1 MKKAKASQRSSA
13 AARCLDVL
21 RILSCAEEDL
31 SLQQISETAKLHAST
46 VHRLLQPLLEL
57 GFVEQQNDSR
67 YRVGLEAIA
76 VGSGFL
82 RRSPIR
88 RAALPFMMR
97 LSEQTRLTVNLG
109 FWWKGKVVI
118 VDCLPMPGTNAFYEP
133 GNVVPAHATAIG
145 KTLLAHRGK
154 SALRTIGPLDRYTE
168 HTICTTEGLEAEIGH
183 VLKAGFAADNE
194 EAMLGCRCLA
204 APILRDGLEPEAAVS
219 LTGPAAMVDDAALKE
234 LAKILID
241 RCANISMQMNSRF
254 RSTTGSSSNR

>member
-1 MKKAKASQRSSA
+1 LRKAKAGQRSSA
-13 AARCLDVL
+13 AARCLEVL

-31 SLQQISETAKLHAST
+31 SLQQVAESARLHAST
-46 VHRLLQPLLEL
+46 VHRLLLPLLDL
-57 GFVEQQNDSR
+57 GFVEQQHDSR

-145 KTLLAHRGK
+145 KALLAHRGK
-154 SALRTIGPLDRYTE
+154 SALGTVGPLDRFTE
-168 HTICTTEGLEAEIGH
+168 HTICTAEELEAEMEQ
-183 VLKAGFAADNE
+183 VRRLGFAADNE
-194 EAMLGCRCLA
+194 EAILGCRCLA
-204 APILRDGLEPEAAVS
+204 APILQEGLEPEAAVS
-219 LTGPAAMVDDAALKE
+219 LTGPAAMVDDQALKQ
-234 LAKILID
+234 LAATLTD
-241 RCANISMQMNSRF
+241 RCANISTQMNSRF
-254 RSTTGSSSNR
+254 RSAVGVSPSR

>member
-1 MKKAKASQRSSA
+1 LRKAKAGEGSSA
-13 AARCLDVL
+13 AARCLEVL

-31 SLQQISETAKLHAST
+31 SLQQIAKSAELHAST
-46 VHRLLQPLLEL
+46 VHRLLLPLLES
-57 GFVEQQNDSR
+57 GFVERQYDSR

-145 KTLLAHRGK
+145 KVLLAHRAK

-168 HTICTTEGLEAEIGH
+168 HTICTIEALEAEMAL

-204 APILRDGLEPEAAVS
+204 APILLDGLEPEAAVS
-219 LTGPAAMVDDAALKE
+219 LTGPAAMVDEATLKE
-234 LAKILID
+234 LAKVLTD

-254 RSTTGSSSNR
+254 RSTSGTSLNR

>member
-1 MKKAKASQRSSA
+1 M
-13 AARCLDVL
+13 
-21 RILSCAEEDL
+21 
-31 SLQQISETAKLHAST
+31 SLQQIAEAAKLHAST
-46 VHRLLQPLLEL
+46 AHRLLLPLLQL
-57 GFVEQQNDSR
+57 GFVEQQQDSR

-88 RAALPFMMR
+88 RAALPFLMR

-145 KTLLAHRGK
+145 KALLAHRGK
-154 SALRTIGPLDRYTE
+154 SALRTIGPLDRFTE
-168 HTICTTEGLEAEIGH
+168 HTICTLEGLEAEMGL

-194 EAMLGCRCLA
+194 EAILGCRCLA
-204 APILRDGLEPEAAVS
+204 APIRLDGVEPEAAVS
-219 LTGPAAMVDDAALKE
+219 LTGPAAMVDDETLKE

-241 RCANISMQMNSRF
+241 RCANISMHMNSRF
-254 RSTTGSSSNR
+254 RNAAASLNR

>member
-1 MKKAKASQRSSA
+1 MRKAKASQRSSA
-13 AARCLDVL
+13 AARCLEIL

-31 SLQQISETAKLHAST
+31 SLLQVAESVNLHAST
-46 VHRLLQPLLEL
+46 VHRLLLPLLEL
-57 GFVEQQNDSR
+57 GFIEQQNDSR

-109 FWWKGKVVI
+109 FWGKGKVVI
-118 VDCLPMPGTNAFYEP
+118 VDCLPMPGTNAFYES

-145 KTLLAHRGK
+145 KALLAHRGK

-168 HTICTTEGLEAEIGH
+168 HTICTMEALEAEIALA
-183 VLKAGFAADNE
+183 LKAGFAVDNE

-204 APILRDGLEPEAAVS
+204 APILLDGLEPQAAVS
-219 LTGPAAMVDDAALKE
+219 LTGPAAMVDDATLKE
-234 LAKILID
+234 LSGMLKD
-241 RCANISMQMNSRF
+241 RCANIAMQMNSRL
-254 RSTTGSSSNR
+254 RTAAVTSLNR

>member
-1 MKKAKASQRSSA
+1 LRKAKASQRSSA
-13 AARCLDVL
+13 AIRCLEIL

-31 SLQQISETAKLHAST
+31 SLQQVAEAAKLHAST
-46 VHRLLQPLLEL
+46 VHRLLLPLLEL
-57 GFVEQQNDSR
+57 GFIEQQPDSR
-67 YRVGLEAIA
+67 YRVGLEALA
-76 VGSGFL
+76 AGSGFL

-118 VDCLPMPGTNAFYEP
+118 VDCLPMAGTNTFYEP
-133 GNVVPAHATAIG
+133 GNVVPAHSTAIG
-145 KTLLAHRGK
+145 KALLAHRDK
-154 SALRTIGPLDRYTE
+154 SALHTIGPLDRYTE
-168 HTICTTEGLEAEIGH
+168 HTICTIEGLEAEMEL

-204 APILRDGLEPEAAVS
+204 APILLDGIEPKAAVS
-219 LTGPAAMVDDAALKE
+219 LTGPAAMVDDATLKE

-241 RCANISMQMNSRF
+241 RCENISMQMNSRF
-254 RSTTGSSSNR
+254 RSAAGTSLNR

>member
-1 MKKAKASQRSSA
+1 LRKAKADQRSSA
-13 AARCLDVL
+13 AARCLEIL
-21 RILSCAEEDL
+21 RILSCADEDL
-31 SLQQISETAKLHAST
+31 SLQQIAESAGLHAST
-46 VHRLLQPLLEL
+46 VHRLLLPLFES
-57 GFVEQQNDSR
+57 GFIERQHDSR

-145 KTLLAHRGK
+145 KVLLAHRGK
-154 SALRTIGPLDRYTE
+154 SALRAIGPLDRYTE
-168 HTICTTEGLEAEIGH
+168 HTICTNEALEAEMTL

-194 EAMLGCRCLA
+194 EAILGCRCLA
-204 APILRDGLEPEAAVS
+204 APILLDGLEPEAAVS
-219 LTGPAAMVDDAALKE
+219 LTGPAAMVDEATLKE
-234 LAKILID
+234 LAKVLKD

-254 RSTTGSSSNR
+254 RSTAGTSLNR

>member
-1 MKKAKASQRSSA
+1 
-13 AARCLDVL
+13 L

-31 SLQQISETAKLHAST
+31 SLQQISESARLHAST
-46 VHRLLQPLLEL
+46 VHRLLLPLLDL
-57 GFVEQQNDSR
+57 GFVEQQHDSR

-88 RAALPFMMR
+88 RAALPFLMR

-109 FWWKGKVVI
+109 FWWKGKVVV

-145 KTLLAHRGK
+145 KALLAYRGK
-154 SALRTIGPLDRYTE
+154 SAMRTIGPLDRFTE
-168 HTICTTEGLEAEIGH
+168 HTICTNEELEKEMER

-194 EAMLGCRCLA
+194 EAILGCRCLA
-204 APILRDGLEPEAAVS
+204 APILLDGHEPEAAVS

-234 LAKILID
+234 LAKVLID

-254 RSTTGSSSNR
+254 RGTVGNSPNR

>member
-1 MKKAKASQRSSA
+1 M
-13 AARCLDVL
+13 
-21 RILSCAEEDL
+21 
-31 SLQQISETAKLHAST
+31 SLQQIAESAKLHAST
-46 VHRLLQPLLEL
+46 AHRLLLPLLQF
-57 GFVEQQNDSR
+57 GFVEQQQDSR

-88 RAALPFMMR
+88 RAALPFLMR

-145 KTLLAHRGK
+145 KALLAHRGK

-168 HTICTTEGLEAEIGH
+168 HTICTLEGLEEEMGL

-194 EAMLGCRCLA
+194 EAILGCRCLA
-204 APILRDGLEPEAAVS
+204 APIRLVGLEPEAAVS
-219 LTGPAAMVDDAALKE
+219 LTGPAAMVDDETLKE

-241 RCANISMQMNSRF
+241 RCANISMQMNSKF
-254 RSTTGSSSNR
+254 RNTGVTSLNR

>member
-1 MKKAKASQRSSA
+1 MRKAKASQRSSA

-31 SLQQISETAKLHAST
+31 SLQQISESTKLHAST
-46 VHRLLQPLLEL
+46 VHRLLQPLLDL

-133 GNVVPAHATAIG
+133 GNLVPAHATAIG
-145 KTLLAHRGK
+145 KALLAHRGK

-168 HTICTTEGLEAEIGH
+168 HTICTMEGLEAELVR

-204 APILRDGLEPEAAVS
+204 APILLDGPEPEAAVS

-234 LAKILID
+234 LARILID
-241 RCANISMQMNSRF
+241 RCANISMQMSSRF
-254 RSTTGSSSNR
+254 RGTAGTSSSR